1 MEENIVN
8 WSASAAHVDG
18 SLWRV
23 TVTGDVAPGY
33 HIYDTAEYE
42 YGANP
47 TIITIDGGKSAQVSG
62 DLQII
67 STVDKEYDEI
77 LGFELGTISGKAE
90 FSQDVVLKGK
100 SADLEVYVEWMACTD
115 TECTPLDDTTITV
128 HIEKEP
134 SESSSATFV
143 GIGAGVVIFAA
154 LLLLFKRRKK

>member
-8 WSASAAHVDG
+8 WSASATHVDG

-47 TIITIDGGKSAQVSG
+47 TIITIDGGKAAKVSG
-62 DLQII
+62 DLQVI

-90 FSQDVVLKGK
+90 FSQDVVLRGK
-100 SADLEVYVEWMACTD
+100 SADLEVYVEWMACTE
-115 TECTPLDDTTITV
+115 TECTPLDDITLTV
-128 HIEKEP
+128 HIEKETG
-134 SESSSATFV
+134 SSSGGSFI
-143 GIGAGVVIFAA
+143 GIGSGVLVIAA
-154 LLLLFKRRKK
+154 LLLIFKRRRK